1 MLDALTLDPTAMAPF
16 RHVALTGNIAAG
28 KSTVAS
34 LFREWGATVIDA
46 DQLVREVQAPG
57 SPVLAAITR
66 RFGNEVLLPDGSLDR
81 PRLRAIVTA
90 DARSRHDLEGLV
102 HPAVQARRSALV
114 EAARA
119 RGATLLV
126 SDIPLL
132 FEVLDPSAFDAVVL
146 VDAPEPLRLAR
157 LLERG
162 LSGAEAQRMIMAQ
175 LPSDVKRAWRGGHP
189 PKGPFVID
197 NDRGRDELVA
207 RTRAVWEA
215 LRA

>member
-1 MLDALTLDPTAMAPF
+1 
-16 RHVALTGNIAAG
+16 
-28 KSTVAS
+28 
-34 LFREWGATVIDA
+34 
-46 DQLVREVQAPG
+46 
-57 SPVLAAITR
+57 
-66 RFGNEVLLPDGSLDR
+66 
-81 PRLRAIVTA
+81 
-90 DARSRHDLEGLV
+90 V
-102 HPAVQARRSALV
+102 HPAVQARRLALV

-146 VDAPEPLRLAR
+146 VDAPEPVRLAR
-157 LLERG
+157 LLGRG
-162 LSGAEAQRMIMAQ
+162 LSEAEARRMIMAQ
-175 LPSDVKRAWRGGHP
+175 LPSGVKRAWRGGHP

-207 RTRAVWEA
+207 RSRAVWEA